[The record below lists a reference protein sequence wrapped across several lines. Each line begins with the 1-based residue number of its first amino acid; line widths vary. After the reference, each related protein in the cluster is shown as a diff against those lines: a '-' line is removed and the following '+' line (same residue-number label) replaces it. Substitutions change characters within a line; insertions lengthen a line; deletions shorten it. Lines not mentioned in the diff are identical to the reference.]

1 MLRKLKWFA
10 LGLLCLLI
18 LILCLQNLAT
28 IQLRFLFST
37 VELPQAIVI
46 FGVLLV
52 GFIMGLL
59 ANALWKVRAWRARVS
74 REKQQRQETSTTQ
87 ESKAT

>member
-10 LGLLCLLI
+10 LGLLCLLT